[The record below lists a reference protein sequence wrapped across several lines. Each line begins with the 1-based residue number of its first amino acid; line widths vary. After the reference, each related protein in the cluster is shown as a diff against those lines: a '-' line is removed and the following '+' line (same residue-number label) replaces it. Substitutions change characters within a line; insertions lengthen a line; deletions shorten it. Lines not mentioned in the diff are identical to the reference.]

1 MKIIELV
8 IDEDNEETGVYAISV
23 VEDPAIEL
31 GFVTLSK
38 DEAIKEIK
46 FAVVKDKK
54 NVLMGPLLVPNKP
67 IYRVDEKTGQEFNVF
82 FSKKTVRKI
91 GELFMKRGLQNETTE
106 EHEVDLDG
114 NTIVEAWFKED
125 DVHDKSVLYG
135 IEAPVGAWMGSMR
148 VTDDI
153 YEKAENGVVTGFS
166 IEGDFV
172 DKFQAS
178 AQRKDED
185 ILNTLKNILIN

>member
-1 MKIIELV
+1 
-8 IDEDNEETGVYAISV
+8 
-23 VEDPAIEL
+23 
-31 GFVTLSK
+31 
-38 DEAIKEIK
+38 
-46 FAVVKDKK
+46 
-54 NVLMGPLLVPNKP
+54 
-67 IYRVDEKTGQEFNVF
+67 
-82 FSKKTVRKI
+82 
-91 GELFMKRGLQNETTE
+91 
-106 EHEVDLDG
+106 
-114 NTIVEAWFKED
+114 
-125 DVHDKSVLYG
+125 
-135 IEAPVGAWMGSMR
+135 MGSMR

>member
-178 AQRKDED
+178 AQRKGED